1 MAATFTPIAS
11 ITLGANATTVTFSSI
26 PQTYTDLVLVGS
38 VNTTAGLDYWYRLN
52 SDSGSNYSNT
62 QVRGNGTSAVSFR
75 VANATLN
82 YFNGG
87 AAPTS
92 QHNFTMHLMNYSN
105 TTTNKTQLIRYDNA
119 AQETILRVGLWR
131 STAAITSILIQT
143 DSSTFA
149 SGSTFNLYGILAG
162 NA

>member
-1 MAATFTPIAS
+1 MAATYTPIAS
-11 ITLGANATTVTFSSI
+11 ITLGATASSVTFSSI

-62 QVRGNGTSAVSFR
+62 QVRGNGTSAISFR
-75 VANATLN
+75 VANATFN

-87 AAPTS
+87 GSPTS
-92 QHNFTMHLMNYSN
+92 QHSFTMNLMNYSN
-105 TTTNKTQLIRYDNA
+105 TTTNKTQLIRYVNA
-119 AQETILRVGLWR
+119 AQETIFRVGLWR
-131 STAAITSILIQT
+131 STAAISSILIQT
-143 DSSTFA
+143 DSSTFT
-149 SGSTFNLYGILAG
+149 SGSTFNLYGILGA